1 MTRIDFYIL
10 PDSAT
15 PANGPVMT
23 ACKLC
28 EKAVGAGHRVYI
40 QVPDSSTADEVDGAL
55 WTYRQGGFIAHER
68 FDGRAI
74 EEPLPPVLIGAVEPP
89 DSHHGVL
96 LNLSVEIPDHFSRFE
111 RVLEVVAPDPAQRA
125 KSRERYKFYRDR
137 GYELAT
143 HNL

>member
-10 PDSAT
+10 PDDTA
-15 PANGPVMT
+15 PANNPVMT

-28 EKAVGAGHRVYI
+28 DKAVAAGHRVYI
-40 QVPDSSTADEVDGAL
+40 QVPDAGLADEVDGAL
-55 WTYRQGGFIAHER
+55 WSFRQGSFIGHER

-74 EEPLPPVLIGAVEPP
+74 EEPLPPVLIGTVEPP

-96 LNLSVEIPDHFSRFE
+96 LNLCLNIPDHFSRFE
-111 RVLEVVAPDPAQRA
+111 RVLEVVAPDATQRA